1 MFRDVISRKM
11 IGMEYVYLIL
21 LFQKQKGKYIIRC
34 GLDSPGSGYN
44 LLTGLQNDMKHCMPQ
59 NNEE

>member
-11 IGMEYVYLIL
+11 VEKEYLNLIL
-21 LFQKQKGKYIIRC
+21 LFQKQEDKYIKRC

-44 LLTGLQNDMKHCMPQ
+44 PLAGL
-59 NNEE
+59 